1 MYGEILKYL
10 DLTDEQT
17 QRFMKRADQLSNF
30 KLSRRDRHHVLVGVA
45 NRIKKYDQDCD
56 CYLCE

>member
-1 MYGEILKYL
+1 MYEEILKYL

-30 KLSRRDRHHVLVGVA
+30 KLSRLDRHHVLIGVA
-45 NRIKKYDQDCD
+45 NRIKR
-56 CYLCE
+56 ENNA